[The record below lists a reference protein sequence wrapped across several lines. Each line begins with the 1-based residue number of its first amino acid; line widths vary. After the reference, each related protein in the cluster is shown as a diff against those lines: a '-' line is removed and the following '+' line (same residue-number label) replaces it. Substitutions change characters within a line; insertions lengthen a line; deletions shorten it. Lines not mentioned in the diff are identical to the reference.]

1 MAGYT
6 MLPQED
12 DGMNG
17 YGGKGLSYYTGSTT
31 SIPSSY
37 YGYGGNGLSYYTGS
51 TTSIPSSYYNTGQT
65 ATPWEGDEMYAGY
78 GYDSDQNA
86 KKMAAESAADA
97 DLKRAIKFKLA
108 GKTYGGG
115 SYGTPAQYAASQPM
129 ALQINSLPKLS
140 LTTPQYKQWNS
151 AEEQSEVYKAASPM
165 IRENRRRMDA
175 LMASLSGLDPTMRRL
190 QQKDIMQGYGDA
202 LSKTFGTANQIGGQR
217 YINKLNYDNQQ
228 AAQNA
233 QIANQ
238 QAIADHTQKMSAIE
252 YNLKLGQQGQRLPK
266 YIYTDYS

>member
-17 YGGKGLSYYTGSTT
+17 YGG
-31 SIPSSY
+31 
-37 YGYGGNGLSYYTGS
+37 NGLSFYTGAS
-51 TTSIPSSYYNTGQT
+51 TTLPSGYYGDPVALPGGGWTTEQT
-65 ATPWEGDEMYAGY
+65 NPTTPARNERTQGLYAGY
-78 GYDSDQNA
+78 GYDVDQWNKRMDA
-86 KKMAAESAADA
+86 QSAAEDA
-97 DLKRAIKFKLA
+97 IRMQQN
-108 GKTYGGG
+108 YRGGSTG
-115 SYGTPAQYAASQPM
+115 SRSYGTPAQYAASQPM

-140 LTTPQYKQWNS
+140 LTTPQYKPWDAS
-151 AEEQSEVYKAASPM
+151 AEQSEVYKAASPM

-175 LMASLSGLDPTMRRL
+175 LRASLGGLDPTMRRL

-238 QAIADHTQKMSAIE
+238 QAIADHTQKMSAID
-252 YNLKLGQQGQRLPK
+252 YNLKLGQQGQSLPK
-266 YIYTDYS
+266 YRYTDYS

>member
-1 MAGYT
+1 MGTTYYDKYSNVINDWTSPSGGTALAGFEGGGAGYAG
-6 MLPQED
+6 L
-12 DGMNG
+12 G
-17 YGGKGLSYYTGSTT
+17 YDNDQWNARMDKESAMFDTLRAQQDLQRSNTRYGLGGGTGTRQPSTGSR
-31 SIPSSY
+31 SY
-37 YGYGGNGLSYYTGS
+37 
-51 TTSIPSSYYNTGQT
+51 
-65 ATPWEGDEMYAGY
+65 E
-78 GYDSDQNA
+78 
-86 KKMAAESAADA
+86 
-97 DLKRAIKFKLA
+97 
-108 GKTYGGG
+108 
-115 SYGTPAQYAASQPM
+115 TPAQYAASQPM
-129 ALQINSLPKLS
+129 ALQIDSLPKLS

-175 LMASLSGLDPTMRRL
+175 LRASLSGLDPTMRRL

-238 QAIADHTQKMSAIE
+238 QAIADYTQKMNAID
-252 YNLKLGQQGQRLPK
+252 YNLKLGRQGQSLQK
-266 YIYTDYS
+266 YRYTDYS